1 MAVLRVGEPRR
12 HLFSEDVVLDGLCPG
27 PGVFV
32 AHQGK
37 GRDLA
42 GPVTLLAA
50 GLEDGFDVFVK
61 RDLLRDAGG
70 EGSDCENKTNTG
82 KNACATRACCHYY
95 SAPRCGLARKAA
107 GSVLASKA
115 TSNQPI
121 IISSHVW
128 SPQRT

>member
-12 HLFSEDVVLDGLCPG
+12 HLPGEDIALDCLGPG
-27 PGVFV
+27 PCVFV
-32 AHQGK
+32 GHQGEW
-37 GRDLA
+37 GDFA

-95 SAPRCGLARKAA
+95 SAPR
-107 GSVLASKA
+107 
-115 TSNQPI
+115 
-121 IISSHVW
+121 
-128 SPQRT
+128 